1 MARGVA
7 VAMEE
12 LLIVDANGRAE
23 DRGLGFWST
32 SPSDCANSQGCSDA
46 PLIATARLA
55 VKGDLVTVSERKET
69 AQRINRANADLLI
82 RRLAVTATPAWTVT
96 YAEGLLILRSA
107 TANITLAFAR
117 IEPNRLRRIRAGI
130 LVNELSAQEH
140 WRCLFANATARDPA
154 FAPLRTGGHAA
165 PGFLDAYL
173 HAASYL
179 YSLGQMGG
187 HPRPDDRN
195 EKMRPLAAGGFEQL
209 AVERFPDVP
218 IPKTETDAQR
228 LNTRFRFLYE
238 LGKGRTVEQAID
250 NVETFARLDMRGP
263 PRRRRPASTPA
274 TPRSRRSPASMWPS
288 ASARKTPTP
297 RSSACSVSIDL
308 AACAGGDLVAWWIAP
323 LGGCPPRAASCFR
336 RCKQLV
342 QFRPDG

>member
-32 SPSDCANSQGCSDA
+32 SPSDCVNSQECSDA

-69 AQRINRANADLLI
+69 AQRINRANADPLI

-107 TANITLAFAR
+107 TANITRAFAR

-154 FAPLRTGGHAA
+154 FAPLRTGSHAA

-209 AVERFPDVP
+209 AVERFPDAP

-250 NVETFARLDMRGP
+250 NVETFARLNGQPVRLTGELTRLAIGD
-263 PRRRRPASTPA
+263 AEIA
-274 TPRSRRSPASMWPS
+274 AL
-288 ASARKTPTP
+288 ARVNVAIGKREKNTDAEVK
-297 RSSACSVSIDL
+297 RLFCID
-308 AACAGGDLVAWWIAP
+308 
-323 LGGCPPRAASCFR
+323 
-336 RCKQLV
+336 
-342 QFRPDG
+342 